1 MNHDLRRFCGVG
13 TGVAMSAGT
22 IGDVGSDCNAS
33 SACFPSQQQVFEILT
48 TSESESKS
56 GESRDGVRVRAS
68 SIDRARRWVMS
79 CIGNSVGIFFSSAM
93 GVFRRSANV
102 CAAFEV
108 YDEEGMSSVG
118 EFQGKVVS
126 GEEVVGVQVVD
137 VQMLD
142 LKARLPSTS

>member
-1 MNHDLRRFCGVG
+1 
-13 TGVAMSAGT
+13 
-22 IGDVGSDCNAS
+22 
-33 SACFPSQQQVFEILT
+33 
-48 TSESESKS
+48 
-56 GESRDGVRVRAS
+56 
-68 SIDRARRWVMS
+68 MS

-118 EFQGKVVS
+118 EFRGKVVS

>member
-13 TGVAMSAGT
+13 TGVSMSAG
-22 IGDVGSDCNAS
+22 IMGDVGSDCSAS
-33 SACFPSQQQVFEILT
+33 SACFCVKESGPLT

-56 GESRDGVRVRAS
+56 RESNDGVRVRAS
-68 SIDRARRWVMS
+68 SMDRARRWVMS

-118 EFQGKVVS
+118 EFRGKVVS